1 MDSVRCPH
9 MADGYF
15 RFVGLC
21 VCVSSD
27 VVRLWLLSL
36 TPLPSVQRWHTK
48 HQWYRRKWKFLEKG
62 DRICLSKWQH
72 LFFNWFGCVQSML
85 PIRFLPSNQRRLNV
99 YDRFLPWRRTIFCIQ
114 LPVSEGFQFE
124 CAVHVLAS
132 HIDLHSKII
141 PIADVPQKSESL
153 KPRSYSY
160 ANAQHKQAPTNEHAS
175 HTGNVISL
183 EFKASIIHLFDLI
196 YVESN
201 GCCVR
206 RKHFRISW
214 LTEYRTRCLF
224 MRIKLSSVHICR
236 IGYGCIWLLIPKFK
250 NIHAHRTQQCGAD
263 HSIATISRKSKRRF
277 PRIWNFVKKITTKKN
292 RRRAPKATRTIFDKF
307 STQQFSFGL

>member
-1 MDSVRCPH
+1 MDSVRCPQ

-201 GCCVR
+201 GCNVCAES
-206 RKHFRISW
+206 ISESAGW
-214 LTEYRTRCLF
+214 RNTGRDACLCG
-224 MRIKLSSVHICR
+224 LSSAQCTFVELVMDAFGCWSQSSKTYTHI
-236 IGYGCIWLLIPKFK
+236 
-250 NIHAHRTQQCGAD
+250 AHSSAEQ
-263 HSIATISRKSKRRF
+263 TIRLQPSPENQSVGSHEF
-277 PRIWNFVKKITTKKN
+277 EI
-292 RRRAPKATRTIFDKF
+292 
-307 STQQFSFGL
+307 L